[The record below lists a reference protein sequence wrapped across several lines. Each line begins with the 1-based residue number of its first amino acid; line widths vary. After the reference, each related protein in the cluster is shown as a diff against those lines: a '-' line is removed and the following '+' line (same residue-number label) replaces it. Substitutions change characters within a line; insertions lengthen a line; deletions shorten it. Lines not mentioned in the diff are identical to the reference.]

1 MKKITKILFMVVFL
15 TFSIIINASAIKNY
29 DVVMNINK
37 ESSLTITEKI
47 EYEFDDLNHRGIF
60 REILLRKEDKK
71 NLKKSLIEINSI
83 TMNGEKVKYAF
94 ETFDEGLRIKIGSKD
109 KKITQL
115 KNTYEITY
123 TMYSDI
129 FKHEDIQQIY
139 FNIIPQFWKVP
150 IEKANVTIK
159 LADSQPIT
167 SEEISRFE
175 IYTGRA
181 GKKEKNYK
189 ILQENGEIK
198 FTTQKQL
205 EPEEGITFILDLK
218 TDKISPS
225 FSDKLKLFFTTS
237 KNLTFSLILSFVS
250 LILML
255 ITKLTVLKQPSKKT
269 IIPEFEIPDDMSA
282 MFVSYFVN
290 QDDEKKIISTGIFSL
305 LCKDIEIQN
314 TQKKKNILRKKK
326 KI

>member
-1 MKKITKILFMVVFL
+1 MIFL
-15 TFSIIINASAIKNY
+15 IFSIIVNGSVIKNY
-29 DVVMNINK
+29 DVVMKINK

-47 EYEFDDLNHRGIF
+47 EYEFDNLDHRGIF
-60 REILLRKEDKK
+60 RDIFLRKEDKK

-150 IEKANVTIK
+150 IEKANITIK
-159 LADSQPIT
+159 FADGQPIT

-181 GKKEKNYK
+181 GVKEKNYK

-225 FSDKLKLFFTTS
+225 FSDKLKVFFTTS
-237 KNLTFSLILSFVS
+237 KSLVLSLILAVIS
-250 LILML
+250 LIYML
-255 ITKLTVLKQPSKKT
+255 VTKLILFLKQPSKKA
-269 IIPEFEIPDDMSA
+269 IIPQFEIPDDMSA
-282 MFVSYFVN
+282 MLVSYFDN
-290 QDDEKKIISTGIFSL
+290 KDDRNKIINTGIFSR
-305 LCKDIEIQN
+305 LCRNFKKN
-314 TQKKKNILRKKK
+314 PMMKKKSFSQL
-326 KI
+326 